1 MQIKTAMRYTTS
13 YQSEW
18 LTLKSLQITSARE
31 GVEKREVVA
40 PIDILTYTV
49 GENVNW
55 WNHLGKQY

>member
-1 MQIKTAMRYTTS
+1 MQIKTTMRYTTS

>member
-1 MQIKTAMRYTTS
+1 MRYTTS

-40 PIDILTYTV
+40 PTDILTYTV